1 MIEILQEVTDWGKY
15 KVNNGVYHING
26 AGKLIA
32 YQRNK
37 DSEVQV
43 LNVPSNQFSKSRRKF
58 VKIGERAEELA
69 SHIVKVEGSKLYAYH
84 GGHYSSVNHARTTVQ
99 NLGCNVI
106 YGHTHDCQR
115 SVMQHISGIH
125 IAQSMGCLCKMK
137 KDFLKGRKVNWTHNV
152 GIVDFFSD
160 GWFNLITLDIHNGTT
175 TWNNEIIEGD

>member
-1 MIEILQEVTDWGKY
+1 MIQILQEVTDWGKY

-69 SHIVKVEGSKLYAYH
+69 SHIVKVEGSK
-84 GGHYSSVNHARTTVQ
+84 G
-99 NLGCNVI
+99 NV
-106 YGHTHDCQR
+106 YLVDTEKMTCTCPGFTFRGTCK
-115 SVMQHISGIH
+115 HIKEY
-125 IAQSMGCLCKMK
+125 L
-137 KDFLKGRKVNWTHNV
+137 
-152 GIVDFFSD
+152 
-160 GWFNLITLDIHNGTT
+160 
-175 TWNNEIIEGD
+175 